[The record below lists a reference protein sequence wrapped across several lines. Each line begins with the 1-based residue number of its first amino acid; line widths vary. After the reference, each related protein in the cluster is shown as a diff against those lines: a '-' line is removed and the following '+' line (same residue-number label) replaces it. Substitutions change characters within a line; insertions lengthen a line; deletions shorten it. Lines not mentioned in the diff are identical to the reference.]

1 MTGPVFEAPAGGA
14 REVGGWRRATGVNLV
29 AQVVSLLLLTWSAQ
43 VAAQPAAR
51 QPAKAAQPKAAPGT
65 APAKAPAAAPATPAP
80 STPATAGAPASPAAP
95 GPASPA
101 GPSPAAPADAGE
113 ADEDSDVVKL
123 QGRPIERVQFRGNR
137 KVEDDAVRINL
148 VTRPGALLDPSKIR
162 DDLRAMWKM
171 GFFADIVVE
180 AEITASGSVILTF
193 AVKER
198 PSIHKVL
205 IAGNDELGL
214 DKINEVI
221 DLELDTIV
229 DVTKIKKNREKIA
242 EQYVKEGF
250 YLATVD
256 YELRPYNETEV
267 DVWFTIDE
275 KSKIK
280 IRDVQFIGNS
290 ALTDDELRANM
301 ENRRADSLSIINDS
315 GTFNQETFE
324 RDLERLVAVYWDR
337 GYAAVKVATPQV
349 RLSRDKKY
357 MYLAVPIDEGPVFTI
372 AKVDFKG
379 DLLGDPAEQ
388 LKKLRAKA
396 GDKFS
401 RTAIA
406 VDRERLSAYY
416 QDQGYAYANVI
427 PVTPIDPVK
436 KTISLTWEISRGKKA
451 YFERINI
458 RGNSKTRDKVIRRE
472 MKISEGELYNESNLK
487 ASERRINALG
497 FFEKVDI
504 STKRGSSDEFVEV
517 NVEVVERPTG
527 TFQIG
532 AGFSS
537 VENFIAQAQISQN
550 NLLGRG
556 QTLSI
561 QAQLSSLRQL
571 LFLRFIEP
579 YFLDTEWQFAFDVYN
594 QSRGFSSF
602 SRNAYGGALTWGYA
616 LSYEARASLTYRLED
631 VSISTGNR
639 GFADLGASR
648 VPIEAQSV
656 ANLFRGGVTSSLRAS
671 LQWDSRNNRLF
682 PTEGWFNQVFAE
694 YAGVG
699 TQSENKFIR
708 WGGFARHYRELWGP
722 FVLHLN
728 GEIGVTTS
736 TDPLG
741 VPISERYLIGGI
753 NDVRGYRPRSLGP
766 ILRTSTPG
774 DVGLPLGQLSLGG
787 NLQLLFNSEVEF
799 PLFKRV
805 GISGVVFFDMG
816 NAYNLEERY
825 CSGLQRKSPA
835 VAIQFDPCFRFPESV
850 TSGIRKSVGFG
861 FRWVSPIGPLR
872 FEWGIPLDRQEQA
885 DEEPLVFEFTIG
897 NFL

>member
-1 MTGPVFEAPAGGA
+1 MRGLASQA
-14 REVGGWRRATGVNLV
+14 RTERVGHRRALAAWALAAV
-29 AQVVSLLLLTWSAQ
+29 ALLALARRADAQ
-43 VAAQPAAR
+43 
-51 QPAKAAQPKAAPGT
+51 
-65 APAKAPAAAPATPAP
+65 
-80 STPATAGAPASPAAP
+80 AGPAP
-95 GPASPA
+95 GPAPAPAPA
-101 GPSPAAPADAGE
+101 GVD
-113 ADEDSDVVKL
+113 VKL
-123 QGRPIERVQFRGNR
+123 QGRPIEAVQFRGNR
-137 KVEDDAVRINL
+137 KVEDDAIRINM
-148 VTRPGALLDPSKIR
+148 VTRAGGLLEPSKIR
-162 DDLRAMWKM
+162 DDLRAMWRM

-180 AEITASGSVILTF
+180 AEISATGGVVVTF

-198 PSIHKVL
+198 PSIRKVL
-205 IAGNDELGL
+205 IAGNDELDL
-214 DKINEVI
+214 DKINDVL

-229 DVTKIKKNREKIA
+229 DVSKVKKNREKIA

-256 YELRPYNETEV
+256 YELKPISDTQV
-267 DVWFTIDE
+267 DVWFNIDE

-280 IRDVQFIGNS
+280 IREVQFIGNQ
-290 ALTDDELRANM
+290 ALSDDLLRSNM
-301 ENRRADSLSIINDS
+301 ENRSADALSVLNDS

-324 RDLERLVAVYWDR
+324 RDVERLMAVYWDH
-337 GYAAVKVATPQV
+337 GYAAVKISTPQV

-357 MYLAVPIDEGPVFTI
+357 MYLAVPIDEGPIFTI
-372 AKVDFKG
+372 SKVDFKG
-379 DLLGDPAEQ
+379 DLLGDTAAQ
-388 LKKLRAKA
+388 LKKLQAKS
-396 GDKFS
+396 GDRFS

-406 VDRERLSAYY
+406 VDRERLAAYY

-436 KTISLTWEISRGKKA
+436 KSIALTWEISRGKKA

-472 MKISEGELYNESNLK
+472 MKISEGELFNQSNLS

-497 FFEKVDI
+497 FFESVNI

-517 NVEVVERPTG
+517 NVEVTERPTG

-556 QTLSI
+556 QTLSF

-571 LFLRFIEP
+571 LFLRFVEP
-579 YFLDTEWQFAFDVYN
+579 YFLDTEWQFAFDIYN
-594 QSRGFSSF
+594 QSRGFSNF
-602 SRNAYGGALTWGYA
+602 SRNSYGGALTWGYA

-631 VSISTGNR
+631 VSISAGR
-639 GFADLGASR
+639 GGFSNLGATR

-682 PTEGWFNQVFAE
+682 PTEGWFHQVFGE
-694 YAGVG
+694 YAGVA

-708 WGGFARHYRELWGP
+708 WGGFSRYYHELWGP

-728 GEIGVTTS
+728 GEVGVTTS

-741 VPISERYLIGGI
+741 VPIVERYFIGGI
-753 NDVRGYRPRSLGP
+753 NDVRGYAPRSLGP
-766 ILRTSTPG
+766 KLQTTSPI
-774 DVGLPLGQLSLGG
+774 DVASPLQELSLGG
-787 NLQLLFNSEVEF
+787 NLQLVLNSEIEF

-835 VAIQFDPCFRFPESV
+835 VSIQFDPCFRFPDSIV
-850 TSGIRKSVGFG
+850 SGIRKSAGFG
-861 FRWVSPIGPLR
+861 FRWISPIGPLR
-872 FEWGIPLDRQEQA
+872 FEWGIPLDRQEN
-885 DEEPLVFEFTIG
+885 EEGLVFEFTIG